1 MKAKLTGKIL
11 SVDISQGEARLS
23 IESTG
28 KVDTRNISAQEV
40 TFNGSIRMKAL
51 VANEMK
57 IGATIT
63 ITVSDEEPNEG
74 LTG

>member
-28 KVDTRNISAQEV
+28 KVDTRNIAAQEV
-40 TFNGSIRMKAL
+40 VFNGTVRMKAL
-51 VANEMK
+51 IANDMK
-57 IGATIT
+57 IGASITIT
-63 ITVSDEEPNEG
+63 ISDEEPNEG
-74 LTG
+74 SI

>member
-28 KVDTRNISAQEV
+28 KVDTRNIAAQEV
-40 TFNGSIRMKAL
+40 VFNGTIRMKAL
-51 VANEMK
+51 IANDMK
-57 IGATIT
+57 IGANIT
-63 ITVSDEEPNEG
+63 ITVSDEESNEG
-74 LTG
+74 SV